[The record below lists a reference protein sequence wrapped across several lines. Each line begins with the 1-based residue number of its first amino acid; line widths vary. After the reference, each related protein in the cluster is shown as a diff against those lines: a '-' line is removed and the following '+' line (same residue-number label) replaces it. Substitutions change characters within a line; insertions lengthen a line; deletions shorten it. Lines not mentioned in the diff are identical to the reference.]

1 MPRVLNLALSVVL
14 LALVAPVV
22 TKFGGKPV
30 YVQIALVG
38 TVVLFLPL
46 LLACLASAARPG
58 SVGRF
63 ARRLRR
69 R

>member
-1 MPRVLNLALSVVL
+1 MPRVLNLSLAVVL